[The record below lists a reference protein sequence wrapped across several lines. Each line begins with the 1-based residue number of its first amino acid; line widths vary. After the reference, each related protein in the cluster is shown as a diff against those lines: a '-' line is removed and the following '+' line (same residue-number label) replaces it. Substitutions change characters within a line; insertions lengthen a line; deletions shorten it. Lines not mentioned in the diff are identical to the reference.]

1 MLITNGVP
9 VLLLVVVVT
18 YSFKLAMSNDTAKMT
33 GPYSLLDTPVVPH
46 AVMIQAN
53 SPAEAIVSVSSN
65 PTEARLELE
74 VPEEA
79 QDENED
85 PAQQQT
91 PATKEQ
97 VWEEIEQAIA
107 GLNELVGAEM
117 FLGILRGQNGQLE
130 INVDG
135 GLWERVRYQTRVN
148 LKSDISALWH
158 LYVKDYAPAV
168 RSVVYFKDD
177 SNGKVI
183 DIFSKAQ

>member
-1 MLITNGVP
+1 M
-9 VLLLVVVVT
+9 
-18 YSFKLAMSNDTAKMT
+18 
-33 GPYSLLDTPVVPH
+33 
-46 AVMIQAN
+46 
-53 SPAEAIVSVSSN
+53 
-65 PTEARLELE
+65 
-74 VPEEA
+74 PEEA

-183 DIFSKAQ
+183 DLSLIHISEPTRPY

>member
-1 MLITNGVP
+1 
-9 VLLLVVVVT
+9 
-18 YSFKLAMSNDTAKMT
+18 
-33 GPYSLLDTPVVPH
+33 
-46 AVMIQAN
+46 
-53 SPAEAIVSVSSN
+53 
-65 PTEARLELE
+65 
-74 VPEEA
+74 
-79 QDENED
+79 
-85 PAQQQT
+85 
-91 PATKEQ
+91 
-97 VWEEIEQAIA
+97 
-107 GLNELVGAEM
+107 M